1 MAKADSYI
9 ATKGA
14 HTRNASLGTAVSI
27 AVPTQANVLLIAAE
41 TQDVRVTFDGTTP
54 TTTVGFR
61 LYAGRDP
68 FSFFVNSAMTVKVIE
83 VTSGGVVNYQF
94 LEL

>member
-27 AVPTQANVLLIAAE
+27 AVPAGSTLLLIAAE
-41 TQDVRVTFDGTTP
+41 TQDARITFDGTTP
-54 TTTVGFR
+54 TATVGFR

-68 FSFFVNSAMTVKVIE
+68 FSFFVNSTMTVKVIE
-83 VTSGGVVNYQF
+83 AVAGGVVNYQF